1 MYSVNNSKQFTY
13 ASLIDGI
20 FKDMES
26 LGLEIREI
34 KLDEKVLNNEW
45 KIAFFTVFHLYEFYS
60 EWLSDFHFL
69 R

>member
-26 LGLEIREI
+26 IGIEIREI
-34 KLDEKVLNNEW
+34 KPYEKLLNDEW
-45 KIAFFTVFHLYEFYS
+45 KIAFFTVFYVYEF
-60 EWLSDFHFL
+60 
-69 R
+69 

>member
-26 LGLEIREI
+26 LGMEIREI
-34 KLDEKVLNNEW
+34 KPDEKLLLEEYVKQADKVMYQE
-45 KIAFFTVFHLYEFYS
+45 KKKTI
-60 EWLSDFHFL
+60 
-69 R
+69 

>member
-26 LGLEIREI
+26 IGIEIREI
-34 KLDEKVLNNEW
+34 KPDEKLLNDEW
-45 KIAFFTVFHLYEFYS
+45 KIAFFIVFYVYEF
-60 EWLSDFHFL
+60 
-69 R
+69 

>member
-26 LGLEIREI
+26 LGMEIREI
-34 KLDEKVLNNEW
+34 KPDEKLLNDEW
-45 KIAFFTVFHLYEFYS
+45 KIAFFTVFYVYEF
-60 EWLSDFHFL
+60 
-69 R
+69 

>member
-26 LGLEIREI
+26 IGIEIRKI
-34 KLDEKVLNNEW
+34 KPDEKLLNDEW
-45 KIAFFTVFHLYEFYS
+45 KIAFFTVFYVYEF
-60 EWLSDFHFL
+60 
-69 R
+69 